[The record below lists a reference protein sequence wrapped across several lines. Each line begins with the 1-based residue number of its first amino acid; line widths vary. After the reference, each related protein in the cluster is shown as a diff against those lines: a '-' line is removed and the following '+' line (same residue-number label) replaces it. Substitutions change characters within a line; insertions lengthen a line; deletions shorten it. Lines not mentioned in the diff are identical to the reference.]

1 MKVCTLAESLDSCAK
16 NDKKKRKSRG
26 EMIKSFFGKIEEEDV
41 MNRTSRGSI
50 LRSTS
55 SRHRGNRALGKSN
68 SLQLEDNIAA
78 AMAYD
83 SKRLRFFDVEVREYS
98 VTVSDISSS
107 GTGMQVSTQCLYVHK
122 MCAHDDVFTFCIM
135 LYSHHYL
142 HVYWYQ

>member
-1 MKVCTLAESLDSCAK
+1 MVCLSANQKGFFKITQQCPDEPKVL
-16 NDKKKRKSRG
+16 
-26 EMIKSFFGKIEEEDV
+26 IKSFFGKIEEEDV

-107 GTGMQVSTQCLYVHK
+107 GTGMQAST
-122 MCAHDDVFTFCIM
+122 VFVCVQIFCISCVHF
-135 LYSHHYL
+135 L
-142 HVYWYQ
+142 

>member
-1 MKVCTLAESLDSCAK
+1 MKVCTLVESLDSCAK

-26 EMIKSFFGKIEEEDV
+26 EMIRSFFGKIKEEDEI
-41 MNRTSRGSI
+41 NRTSRSSI

-55 SRHRGNRALGKSN
+55 TRHRGNRALGKSN

-78 AMAYD
+78 AVAYD

-107 GTGMQVSTQCLYVHK
+107 GTGMQASTMF
-122 MCAHDDVFTFCIM
+122 MCA
-135 LYSHHYL
+135 
-142 HVYWYQ
+142 